1 MHQKHSLQ
9 KSARKL
15 VTPESTLP
23 LFLTTKL
30 VITLQLCTQWT
41 TEGARPI
48 TRPSPLGRVWEWDY
62 YIRYTWPCVHPTIG
76 VQDKTMIT
84 TVQTLWS
91 SWAHSST
98 HCYLQPFYI
107 RSVGEVTTV
116 YIAWNLRG
124 SLILRISQ
132 IFNRSRKCFNENFW
146 HAACSVRV
154 QWIREI
160 NQRNLQYSLFAKI

>member
-62 YIRYTWPCVHPTIG
+62 YIRYTWPCVHPTIR
-76 VQDKTMIT
+76 VQAKTMIT

-98 HCYLQPFYI
+98 HCYLQPLYI
-107 RSVGEVTTV
+107 RSVGEVWV
-116 YIAWNLRG
+116 KVIQPYCVKSSWV
-124 SLILRISQ
+124 
-132 IFNRSRKCFNENFW
+132 FNFANFVNFQ
-146 HAACSVRV
+146 S
-154 QWIREI
+154 
-160 NQRNLQYSLFAKI
+160 FAKMFQRKFSARSMQCVRAANSRN